1 MSITEWFQQ
10 LNFDSLISGGRVVVA
25 ALLSITF
32 HETCHGLVANWLGDP
47 TAKNDGRLTLNPLKH
62 VDLVGLAMLV
72 IFRFGW
78 AKPVPVD
85 ARNFRHPKRDM
96 VLTALAGPLSNLVL
110 ALAALMVEWI
120 LRLLFSLYSAPE
132 ALWYLPLLLEYVAV
146 ISIGLAVFNIIPIS
160 PLDGSK
166 VLLAFLP
173 TRVYMKW
180 MRYEH
185 YGMFV
190 LMALLLLGI
199 LDGPLQSLR
208 DMVYALL
215 NFASIWP
222 ARWLAILLG

>member
-10 LNFDSLISGGRVVVA
+10 LNFDSLISGGMVVVA

-132 ALWYLPLLLEYVAV
+132 ALWYLPLLLELSLIH
-146 ISIGLAVFNIIPIS
+146 ISEPPWFFPSV
-160 PLDGSK
+160 
-166 VLLAFLP
+166 
-173 TRVYMKW
+173 R
-180 MRYEH
+180 
-185 YGMFV
+185 
-190 LMALLLLGI
+190 
-199 LDGPLQSLR
+199 Q
-208 DMVYALL
+208 
-215 NFASIWP
+215 WP
-222 ARWLAILLG
+222 APDRGWRFRRSWQCPGVPGRRRAPKPWLCRW

>member
-10 LNFDSLISGGRVVVA
+10 LNFDSLISGGMVVVA

-47 TAKNDGRLTLNPLKH
+47 TAKNDGR
-62 VDLVGLAMLV
+62 
-72 IFRFGW
+72 
-78 AKPVPVD
+78 
-85 ARNFRHPKRDM
+85 
-96 VLTALAGPLSNLVL
+96 LTALAGPLSNLVL

>member
-10 LNFDSLISGGRVVVA
+10 LNFDSLISGGMVVVA

-96 VLTALAGPLSNLVL
+96 VLTALA
-110 ALAALMVEWI
+110 A
-120 LRLLFSLYSAPE
+120 RF
-132 ALWYLPLLLEYVAV
+132 
-146 ISIGLAVFNIIPIS
+146 PIW
-160 PLDGSK
+160 
-166 VLLAFLP
+166 FWHWQ
-173 TRVYMKW
+173 R
-180 MRYEH
+180 
-185 YGMFV
+185 
-190 LMALLLLGI
+190 
-199 LDGPLQSLR
+199 
-208 DMVYALL
+208 
-215 NFASIWP
+215 
-222 ARWLAILLG
+222 

>member
-1 MSITEWFQQ
+1 VSFGQWLSQ
-10 LNFDSLISGGRVVVA
+10 LNFDSVISGAMIVIA

-32 HETCHGLVANWLGDP
+32 HETCHGLVAYWLGDP
-47 TAKNDGRLTLNPLKH
+47 TAKQSGRLTLNPLRH

-96 VLTALAGPLSNLVL
+96 VLTALAGPVSNLVL
-110 ALAALMVEWI
+110 ALGAMILAWI
-120 LRLLFSLYSAPE
+120 FRLLFSVYAAPE
-132 ALWYLPLLLEYVAV
+132 VAWYLPLLLEYIAV
-146 ISIGLAVFNIIPIS
+146 VSIGLAVFNIIPIS

-180 MRYEH
+180 MRYEQ

-190 LMALLLLGI
+190 LLALLLLGI
-199 LDGPLQSLR
+199 LDGPLQYLR
-208 DMVYALL
+208 NVVYALL
-215 NFASIWP
+215 NFVSIWP
-222 ARWLAILLG
+222 ARWLAMLLG